1 MAALHVLRVFCAED
15 GSGGNPLGVFLD
27 GHEITEE
34 RRQAV
39 ALDLGFAE
47 TVFVDDRESATLRIF
62 TPTVELPLAGHPLV
76 GAAWLLAREGE
87 AVAAL
92 HPPRVRSPSGSTT
105 ASPGSPATRSGA
117 RRGSCASS
125 GRRRRSTRSTAPRRT
140 PVRSPSGHG
149 STATAGWIR
158 QRVFAH
164 EVGIVE
170 DEATGSAAMRLVAAL
185 GREIEISQGAGS
197 VIYARPRGRLAEVGG
212 RVELEETREY
222 G

>member
-1 MAALHVLRVFCAED
+1 M
-15 GSGGNPLGVFLD
+15 
-27 GHEITEE
+27 
-34 RRQAV
+34 
-39 ALDLGFAE
+39 
-47 TVFVDDRESATLRIF
+47 FVDDRAAGAIRIF
-62 TPTVELPLAGHPLV
+62 TPTLELPLAGHPLV
-76 GAAWLLAREGE
+76 GTAWLLAREGE
-87 AVAAL
+87 AVGAL
-92 HPPRVRSPSGSTT
+92 RPPAGEVAVRFEAGLTWIAGDPEWGP
-105 ASPGSPATRSGA
+105 AWELRELGSPAEVDALDG
-117 RRGSCASS
+117 
-125 GRRRRSTRSTAPRRT
+125 P
-140 PVRSPSGHG
+140 PED
-149 STATAGWIR
+149 AGEIALWAWADRDGGQIR